1 MENKAMETVKTI
13 KRAEWRDAIQN
24 ALNELDLKIAEH
36 FPKTTWD
43 FVIFADLPKIDTF
56 KATQLHNIKISATLY
71 HVMPKEEEGR
81 IVIMPRSYTG
91 LLPVM
96 NDEGVMVL
104 DSNNLPVLMMQ
115 ERVVS
120 YIVYKH
126 HTEPFSTPEFRI
138 TMPSYAYMLKLED

>member
-13 KRAEWRDAIQN
+13 KRADWRNAIQE
-24 ALNELDLKIAEH
+24 ALNELDLRVAEY

-43 FVIFADLPKIDTF
+43 FVIFADLPKIDSF

-71 HVMPKEEEGR
+71 HVMPLEEKGR
-81 IVIMPRSYTG
+81 IVIMPRSYSG

-96 NDEGVMVL
+96 NDEGLMVL

-115 ERVVS
+115 ERIVS
-120 YIVYKH
+120 YMVVKQS
-126 HTEPFSTPEFRI
+126 EPFATPQFRI